1 MVGRWT
7 VRQLQLQIIVE
18 TKFNSTLF
26 SNALVDYIILCRL
39 RIWVWG
45 RGNEGARKRDE
56 QGRTQEGR
64 LKTCNDVARISS
76 PTSVKPVNNLICWKT
91 GFNGWWNA
99 QQRYSTRFAAMWQ
112 DKLHVSCCPFVR
124 PLKGAR
130 AILPKVILVWV
141 NMCQRRSFWQDVAS
155 TEWPLYIRG
164 PDTNCRWEK
173 EWASLLSLRQRS
185 GLNSTY
191 KGSLKYFS
199 ERVVA

>member
-1 MVGRWT
+1 M
-7 VRQLQLQIIVE
+7 
-18 TKFNSTLF
+18 
-26 SNALVDYIILCRL
+26 L
-39 RIWVWG
+39 RVS
-45 RGNEGARKRDE
+45 R
-56 QGRTQEGR
+56 
-64 LKTCNDVARISS
+64 S
-76 PTSVKPVNNLICWKT
+76 TSVKPVNNLICCKT
-91 GFNGWWNA
+91 GLIWVIKRTTTLFNSFCGNV
-99 QQRYSTRFAAMWQ
+99 TWQ

-173 EWASLLSLRQRS
+173 EWASSLSLRQRS
-185 GLNSTY
+185 GLNSNY

-199 ERVVA
+199 ERVVAFIFYLSSRISYMTDQGDSNFEYYRDVYVESS

>member
-1 MVGRWT
+1 MRKGEWRGAKTRWAGENARRT
-7 VRQLQLQIIVE
+7 HKNLQRCCAFHHPRQ
-18 TKFNSTLF
+18 
-26 SNALVDYIILCRL
+26 SNLLTT
-39 RIWVWG
+39 WF
-45 RGNEGARKRDE
+45 
-56 QGRTQEGR
+56 
-64 LKTCNDVARISS
+64 VARQ
-76 PTSVKPVNNLICWKT
+76 VWY
-91 GFNGWWNA
+91 GWWNA

-112 DKLHVSCCPFVR
+112 DKLHVACCPFVR

-185 GLNSTY
+185 GLNSNY